1 MQTFSVR
8 RLRAG
13 HWVAYRP
20 GIVRSFATFLEAAIF
35 ATGGH

>member
-1 MQTFSVR
+1 MDSITVR
-8 RLRAG
+8 RIRRG

-20 GIVRSFATFLEAAIF
+20 GLIRSFATFLEAAIF